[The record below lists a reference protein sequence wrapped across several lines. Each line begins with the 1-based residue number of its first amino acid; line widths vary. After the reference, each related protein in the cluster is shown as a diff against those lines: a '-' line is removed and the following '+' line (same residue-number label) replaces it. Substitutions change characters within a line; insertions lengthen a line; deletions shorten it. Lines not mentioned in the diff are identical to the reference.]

1 MGDGQI
7 EMRVLIIDDDNL
19 VRATLAR
26 TLLQAGHEVIE
37 AANGNE
43 GLLKFD
49 GRTIDLVITDILM
62 PEKEGLETIRELRRS
77 NAEVKIIAISGGD
90 RVNNLS
96 YLSMAAAFGAD
107 DTLAKPYRLAD
118 LLAKIDAVMKV

>member
-1 MGDGQI
+1 
-7 EMRVLIIDDDNL
+7 MRVLIIDDDNL